1 MNDDQV
7 DARHHHRRSDCCVG
21 AGLDHRCQ
29 HGVDVMGDARRE
41 IPPQERLAIKDAWNH
56 TCAYCRKKITDS
68 KDGHIDHI
76 IPKSAGGECSLNNF
90 ALSCVQCNRD
100 KSSKRLPRS
109 YEGLMLTVAAKKA
122 EKARSLM
129 KLTRTNKKRLLDAF
143 LVGLSNVID
152 QFKCEVDEAE
162 IPIKLMVDG
171 EVYSKSLNL
180 KLRGFVY
187 EKNNKGKYG
196 AQGVAE
202 AVMDIM
208 STYSGPAPSPE
219 VTKEAARRC
228 KVSNKTAQRAIR
240 RCTDDGLI
248 IRVSP
253 QILMNAGDV
262 LR

>member
-1 MNDDQV
+1 M
-7 DARHHHRRSDCCVG
+7 DARHHHRRSDCRVG
-21 AGLDHRCQ
+21 AGMDRRCQ

-76 IPKSAGGECSLNNF
+76 IPKSAGGECSLDNF

-162 IPIKLMVDG
+162 IPIRLMVDG

-196 AQGVAE
+196 AQAVAE
-202 AVMDIM
+202 VVMDIM
-208 STYSGPAPSPE
+208 STYSGPAPSPQ
-219 VTKEAARRC
+219 VTREAARRC
-228 KVSNKTAQRAIR
+228 KVSTKTAQRAIR

-248 IRVSP
+248 VRVSP